1 MYELGHLYVPHT
13 YIEDSMNYKTDICPE
28 YVPRIWC
35 RWVMWQHFC
44 CNCRVIANGKLHW
57 FGWWS
62 HQLPMELKYQGFF
75 LALHFMHTYKHV
87 QIRHTIRA
95 TLVMK
100 SYKEHLFP
108 KMRNTLIWPIPPYL
122 ETHFT
127 VSHIEL
133 LTISV
138 LIQDWLKCITVFS
151 YEYSFWNS
159 VWVLDIEVV
168 RNGFLK

>member
-1 MYELGHLYVPHT
+1 ML
-13 YIEDSMNYKTDICPE
+13 
-28 YVPRIWC
+28 RIWC
-35 RWVMWQHFC
+35 RWVTWQHFC
-44 CNCRVIANGKLHW
+44 CNCRVIVNGKLHC

-108 KMRNTLIWPIPPYL
+108 KNEKHANLTYTTMLGNSFHCQSHRIAHYKCADTGLAKMYNCFFLWIQFFGILYEFLI
-122 ETHFT
+122 
-127 VSHIEL
+127 
-133 LTISV
+133 
-138 LIQDWLKCITVFS
+138 LKLWEMVF
-151 YEYSFWNS
+151 
-159 VWVLDIEVV
+159 
-168 RNGFLK
+168 